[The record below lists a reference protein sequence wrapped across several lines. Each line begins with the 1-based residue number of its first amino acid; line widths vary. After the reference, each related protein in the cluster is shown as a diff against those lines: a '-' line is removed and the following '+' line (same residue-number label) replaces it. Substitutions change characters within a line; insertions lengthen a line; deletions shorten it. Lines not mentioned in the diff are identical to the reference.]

1 MVSGPPTGANSE
13 VVKSLSQPSVTTES
27 ASVDSTNR
35 NIEIFELEI
44 FGRRNSRMVLKSKT
58 GICYTPATIHIVF
71 TLYLQ
76 LFT

>member
-1 MVSGPPTGANSE
+1 MKLEEAVRRYRSAG
-13 VVKSLSQPSVTTES
+13 S

-58 GICYTPATIHIVF
+58 GICCTPATIHIVF
-71 TLYLQ
+71 TLYLP
-76 LFT
+76 LFS